1 MSYLLRESHLIISIK
16 SDRVHFYKVAPYQLA
31 IIAGILQL
39 INNLIE
45 LVLRFSKD

>member
-1 MSYLLRESHLIISIK
+1 MSKRKTKGPNGKDREARL
-16 SDRVHFYKVAPYQLA
+16 FQLA

-45 LVLRFSKD
+45 LVLKFSKD